1 MAVIAAAAG
10 SDRGGDCLLRTVR
23 SLESAESASV
33 AFATEL
39 VGPEPGQLE
48 RLRALPAKELAEA
61 YANKRVGDSGWQ
73 GFYPVIDPSEDV
85 IPASPFEIFR
95 QGGQAR
101 VPMMVGSNTDEGSL
115 LAPMAGLDS
124 GAMWSPN
131 PALPE
136 SSGAYGGRGPEL
148 AAMYP
153 GLASGDTRATADLIG
168 DAFGQYAPTLARHS
182 PVVSPNAWCCW
193 QVRAVVCGAP
203 RPPQRRASVP
213 VFLFPPAPRPQA
225 DGRRLPRRRDR
236 FRDGRRCDGADGAGG
251 RGAVGEDAAALD
263 GIRQERRPV
272 RRKPNM
278 SHTAGC
284 AAC

>member
-1 MAVIAAAAG
+1 M
-10 SDRGGDCLLRTVR
+10 
-23 SLESAESASV
+23 
-33 AFATEL
+33 
-39 VGPEPGQLE
+39 

-182 PVVSPNAWCCW
+182 SVVVAKRVVLLAGTRGGLRRTTPTSAASQRSCIPFPASP
-193 QVRAVVCGAP
+193 
-203 RPPQRRASVP
+203 PPPSRR
-213 VFLFPPAPRPQA
+213 PAPTTPARS
-225 DGRRLPRRRDR
+225 L
-236 FRDGRRCDGADGAGG
+236 
-251 RGAVGEDAAALD
+251 
-263 GIRQERRPV
+263 
-272 RRKPNM
+272 
-278 SHTAGC
+278 S
-284 AAC
+284 